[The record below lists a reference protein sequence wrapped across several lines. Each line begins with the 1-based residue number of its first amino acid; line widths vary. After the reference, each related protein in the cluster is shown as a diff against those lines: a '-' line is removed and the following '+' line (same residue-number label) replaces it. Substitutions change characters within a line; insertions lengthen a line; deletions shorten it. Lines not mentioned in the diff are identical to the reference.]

1 MLKGPRNGKTFLPPR
16 SRSPI
21 KTNLGSSPRRSMGAV
36 SSPTRLYNQTPTR
49 ALSHPVNESILDNSI
64 EELTPSIEGSKLEG
78 RSSQLKRVTKAA
90 KLNGRGVKRPFNLSL
105 DDEDDE
111 AAPSV
116 PPLPAAPPIQAAD
129 FDESQNSLPPP
140 RTKPGKGRPPKL
152 PKPVNHVNDVV
163 ELTAEQTEAVDEELP
178 IQMEEEVGDLEQ
190 VVEEEVGQ
198 EAGAD
203 ENDERAGEDGEE
215 QEPAQESEEV
225 PALKKTRRGRPLANS
240 RKEQNAQM
248 KPPPPRRNSIQ
259 RKAKTAPTQSNKPS
273 SRSVYVSRSE
283 TPAQDSGA
291 RTTRA
296 GRNVLK
302 PVAFWRGERIV
313 YGDGL
318 LEGSILT
325 LPGIKEVIRT
335 EEVAAPRPK
344 RPAYRRSKPTSRV
357 RGAQGEEE
365 EEEEEDERE
374 PWETEAGI
382 VRAQVLQW
390 DSITGRYDEE
400 NTEEAGMLS
409 VQACTMAI
417 SPLQDSALIS
427 SVDVAYAAEAIQM
440 RDIGGSDF
448 RFAKTLT
455 LPFFGSGMVDL
466 PPGGAKRVKN
476 SRKMQLI
483 FFVYYGRVTVEVGTP
498 TTTFSIGK
506 GGMWQVPRGKFYLL
520 LLTSLFSLKYRNNA
534 FMHYHFHLLYL
545 LV

>member
-1 MLKGPRNGKTFLPPR
+1 M
-16 SRSPI
+16 
-21 KTNLGSSPRRSMGAV
+21 
-36 SSPTRLYNQTPTR
+36 
-49 ALSHPVNESILDNSI
+49 
-64 EELTPSIEGSKLEG
+64 EELTPSIEGSKLEVRG
-78 RSSQLKRVTKAA
+78 SQLKRVTKAR
-90 KLNGRGVKRPFNLSL
+90 LNGRGVKRPFNLSL
-105 DDEDDE
+105 DDDDDDEDDE
-111 AAPSV
+111 TAPSASPLPTAPPVQAAEFDDSQSSLAAPR
-116 PPLPAAPPIQAAD
+116 L
-129 FDESQNSLPPP
+129 
-140 RTKPGKGRPPKL
+140 KPGRGRPPKL
-152 PKPVNHVNDVV
+152 RKAENHVKDIV
-163 ELTAEQTEAVDEELP
+163 ESTAEQIGAMGEEFP
-178 IQMEEEVGDLEQ
+178 IQIEDEVGELEQ
-190 VVEEEVGQ
+190 AVEEEVAQ

-203 ENDERAGEDGEE
+203 EDDAQAGEDGEE
-215 QEPAQESEEV
+215 QEQAQEPEE
-225 PALKKTRRGRPLANS
+225 AQTLKKPRRGRTAANS
-240 RKEQNAQM
+240 RKDQNAKM
-248 KPPPPRRNSIQ
+248 KPPPPPKGTSVQ
-259 RKAKTAPTQSNKPS
+259 KQSKTAPNQFNKSS

-318 LEGSILT
+318 LEGSVLT

-335 EEVAAPRPK
+335 EEVAAPKPK
-344 RPAYRRSKPTSRV
+344 RPVYRRSKSKSRV
-357 RGAQGEEE
+357 RGAQGKEEE

-400 NTEEAGMLS
+400 NTEEAGMS
-409 VQACTMAI
+409 SMHACAATH
-417 SPLQDSALIS
+417 SPFLADFALTGS
-427 SVDVAYAAEAIQM
+427 LDVAYAAEAIEM

-498 TTTFSIGK
+498 TTVFSIGK
-506 GGMWQVPRGKFYLL
+506 GGMWQVPRGMFFL
-520 LLTSLFSLKYRNNA
+520 
-534 FMHYHFHLLYL
+534 HFFKI
-545 LV
+545 